1 MKTLMSVTVTGALAL
16 ALVPAAPAR
25 AGKPVP
31 DMTVPSDKAAYA
43 LMLAQVPIDRLVERI
58 ERIDAAD
65 KNSSGSGL
73 AGLRSDPARRALD
86 VYWHGAVPASV
97 SSETVAARA
106 DGVTVTVIPAPYT
119 RDELLAETKRLAD
132 LTMVDDKAAVQ
143 LAMIGPKFDGTGL
156 AAGVSGLDKK
166 LPTARIPAQAR
177 QLLPTLASAVPV
189 DITATERPRLASRYA
204 DTPPFW
210 GGAWMVRTGGGACTT
225 GFGVTGLNGASTYIL
240 TANHCGHGEWRSG
253 GNTYFIGNS
262 VTTAVDRPH
271 DSQLLLGNQAGA
283 RIYTGEYLGSTNQ
296 GSAPV
301 KGAVPSATGGTV
313 CTSGAYS
320 GERCGITVI
329 ATGLTINVTGY
340 GQMVHMSAA
349 DHPNASAVGN
359 GDSGGPTVS
368 YTTNGVLARGTISAM
383 DPGLVV
389 PCTGVP
395 SGGGRSCSQRVFYP
409 DINRQ
414 LAGTGVRLNIG

>member
-1 MKTLMSVTVTGALAL
+1 MSVTAIGALAL
-16 ALVPAAPAR
+16 ALVPGAPAQ
-25 AGKPVP
+25 AGKPAP
-31 DMTVPSDKAAYA
+31 DLTPPSDKAAHA
-43 LMLAQVPIDRLVERI
+43 LMLAQVPIDQLIERL

-65 KNSSGSGL
+65 KDSSDSGL
-73 AGLRSDPARRALD
+73 AGLRSDPARRALV
-86 VYWHGAVPASV
+86 VYWHGAVPANV
-97 SSETVAARA
+97 SSEIAAA
-106 DGVTVTVIPAPYT
+106 GAGGVTVTVLPAPYT

-143 LAMIGPKFDGTGL
+143 LAVIGPKSDGTGL
-156 AAGVSGLDKK
+156 RAGVSGLDET
-166 LPTARIPAQAR
+166 LSAARVPARAR
-177 QLLPTLASAVPV
+177 QLLPTLASAVPL
-189 DITATERPRLASRYA
+189 DITAAERPRLTSRYA

-271 DSQLLLGNQAGA
+271 DSQLLLGNPAGA

-301 KGAVPSATGGTV
+301 KGAVPSASGGSV

-320 GERCGITVI
+320 GERCGLTVI

-340 GQMVHMSAA
+340 GQMTHMSAA

-395 SGGGRSCSQRVFYP
+395 SGNGRTCSQRVYYP

-414 LAGTGVRLNIG
+414 LAGVGVRLNIG